1 MNTLKKIFWTLLVL
15 NALMLISCKIKKSI
29 DTKNIFEKSTLSDS
43 LSFYFPSILNDTV
56 KRTNPMYEN
65 FKQKWYSSS
74 LYSFKEPILYT
85 KTDSQNIYRL
95 LWLRS
100 FHQPVCFSVKEFNG
114 NYFLNAKILDRQP
127 AFYPEIEGKGVDK
140 KTGKEILDTIQK
152 ADRLALIALDTIK
165 TLTSKEWKEIENYIS
180 TFDFWNSPIADPYD
194 EGGADGS
201 NWIVEGRKNGKYHF
215 IDRRNAD
222 GNLMPFGKYLIKL
235 SGLKVKEDAI
245 Y

>member
-1 MNTLKKIFWTLLVL
+1 MF
-15 NALMLISCKIKKSI
+15 
-29 DTKNIFEKSTLSDS
+29 FEKSIIKDS
-43 LSFYFPSILNDTV
+43 LSFYFPSVLNDTI
-56 KRTNPMYEN
+56 KRRNPMYEN

-85 KTDSQNIYRL
+85 KTDSQTIYRL

-100 FHQPVCFSVKEFNG
+100 FHQPVCFSMKEYKG
-114 NYFLNAKILDRQP
+114 EYFLSTKTLDRQP
-127 AFYPEIEGKGVDK
+127 AFYPIVEGHYTATKQL
-140 KTGKEILDTIQK
+140 ILDTIQK
-152 ADRLALIALDTIK
+152 ADSLALINFDTVKALSGTQ
-165 TLTSKEWKEIENYIS
+165 WKEIENYIS

-194 EGGADGS
+194 EGSTDGS

-222 GNLMPFGKYLIKL
+222 GNLMPFGKYLIKI